1 MIKLNL
7 EGWYMMYNK
16 IINSIKDR
24 TILKK
29 IKRKIISLIS
39 RFLLFFIKRFSKI
52 NNNQII
58 FLTFQGNYN
67 CNARAIVDEIIKE
80 KLPYKMYW
88 AVRKVNLEDKEQY
101 PKELT
106 IVRRDGFKFHKAVA
120 TSKIIVDNSTNFAFM
135 HLKKRP
141 GQILLQTW
149 HGSMGFK
156 KLDPSSISDKDWVK
170 KAQYVA
176 DSTDYVIT
184 NSTFEEGVFR
194 EGFWPNT
201 PFLKYGHTRNDMLF
215 NKNNEFEK
223 YSKKV
228 KKMYN
233 IDKDAKIALYAPT
246 FRDNYSFDSYDLDY
260 TKLKEALEKRFGGK
274 WVILVRFH
282 FRLRNLEIP
291 EKYIDHVINATS
303 YNDMQELLC
312 ASDLG
317 ITDYSSWMCDYVLT
331 KRPGFLYASDIEE
344 YAHDERGF
352 CYPLSSTPFG
362 LAKNNEELYDKII
375 NFDEKKYLKEVDKY
389 LKRLGCYEK
398 GDASKKVVKKIK
410 ELTK

>member
-1 MIKLNL
+1 
-7 EGWYMMYNK
+7 MY
-16 IINSIKDR
+16 D
-24 TILKK
+24 K
-29 IKRKIISLIS
+29 IKIALKEKTLLKRIKRRIKSFGS
-39 RFLLFFIKRFSKI
+39 RFLLIFVKRFSKI

-58 FLTFQGNYN
+58 FITFQGNYN
-67 CNARAIVDEIIKE
+67 CNARAIVDEIIKQ

-88 AVRKVNLEDKEQY
+88 AVRKENLEDLDQY

-106 IVRRDGFKFHKAVA
+106 ILRRDGFKFHKAVA
-120 TSKIIVDNSTNFAFM
+120 TSKIIIDNSTNFAYM
-135 HLKKRP
+135 HLKKRK

-156 KLDPSSISDKDWVK
+156 KIDPASISDKEWVK
-170 KAQYVA
+170 KAQYDA
-176 DSTDYVIT
+176 DNNDYVLV
-184 NSTFEEGVFR
+184 NSTFEEDVFR
-194 EGFWPNT
+194 NSFWPKT
-201 PFLKYGHTRNDMLF
+201 PFLKYGHPRNDMLF
-215 NKNNEFEK
+215 NKNNEFEI
-223 YSKKV
+223 YNKKV
-228 KKMYN
+228 KERYK
-233 IDKDAKIALYAPT
+233 IDKDAKIAIYAPT

-260 TKLKEALEKRFGGK
+260 SKLKKALEKRFGGK

-291 EKYIDHVINATS
+291 KKYTNHVINATD

-312 ASDLG
+312 ACDLG

-331 KRPGFLYASDIEE
+331 KRPGFLYASDIKDYE
-344 YAHDERGF
+344 HDERGF
-352 CYPLSSTPFG
+352 CYPLGSTPFG
-362 LAKNNEELYDKII
+362 LAESNDELYNKII

-398 GDASKKVVKKIK
+398 GNASKRVVDKIE